1 MNYWALSDILTWMET
16 AKCLKSFDLRRAVSV
31 LAFSS
36 LVVSMKY
43 RKVLSILTPILYC
56 LPLVWKRD
64 TWLVGEPDSRRIS
77 AGITTFEG
85 DIIVYIMVE
94 QFVLA
99 LKQNTNQLVK
109 QWDLQVFSLLLIR
122 NGQGTCQVKL
132 KDWHRLNDP
141 RKILY
146 LLG

>member
-1 MNYWALSDILTWMET
+1 MNYCALSDILTWMET
-16 AKCLKSFDLRRAVSV
+16 AKYLKSFYLRRAVSV

-36 LVVSMKY
+36 LVVSMEY
-43 RKVLSILTPILYC
+43 REVLSILTPILYC

-77 AGITTFEG
+77 AGIKTFEG

-99 LKQNTNQLVK
+99 LKQNTNQLK
-109 QWDLQVFSLLLIR
+109 QWDL
-122 NGQGTCQVKL
+122 
-132 KDWHRLNDP
+132 
-141 RKILY
+141 
-146 LLG
+146 